1 MTIRQATTALGTFY
15 YVAEDFYIA
24 GVLDQGVAWERQ
36 LLEFVRHLLP
46 LHCPCNVID
55 VGAHVGTHAIPYA
68 RWMRGRGRVYAFEPQ
83 PMMVALLRRNL
94 ETNGCIADVEIFEAA
109 AGHQDGVEVSL
120 ENIIRDGPNAGVAFA
135 YQDGTQFNYGGLQLG
150 LGGVRVQ
157 MRTLDSFHFDNVGL
171 LKTDAEGA
179 DALVLWGA
187 RELIR
192 RWRPL
197 ILFERNEKSITE
209 SMRAAMPIP
218 EEVLAFRIEDFASS
232 LGYRPPVDM
241 GSSQFLLRPPD
252 GFNKLQCQVRRV
264 TSASPWNSAG

>member
-1 MTIRQATTALGTFY
+1 MTIRRAFTELGTFD

-24 GVLDQGVAWERQ
+24 GVLVHGVAWERQ
-36 LLEFVRHLLP
+36 LLEVLRHLLP
-46 LHCPCNVID
+46 PQGPCNIID

-68 RWMRGRGRVYAFEPQ
+68 RWMRGRGHVYAFEPQ
-83 PMMVALLRRNL
+83 PMMASLLRRNL
-94 ETNGCIADVEIFEAA
+94 ETNGCIADADIFQVA
-109 AGHQDGVEVSL
+109 AGHQDGLEVSL
-120 ENIIRDGPNAGVAFA
+120 ENVIRDGPNAGVAFA
-135 YQDGTQFNYGGLQLG
+135 YQDGTNFNYGGLQLG
-150 LGGVRVQ
+150 LGGVRMQ
-157 MRTLDSFHFDNVGL
+157 MRTLDSFYFDNVGL